1 MDAGTAAIQRINIA
15 TGENGEA
22 FVDNEQAAEGDIVTI
37 TVKPEEGYMLDR
49 LLALDKDGNPLALLY
64 QDDEQYA
71 FIMPQGAVD
80 ILPIFAEQ
88 KAVGEEFADV
98 AADAYY
104 SAAVRWSLEQGIA
117 KGTDADTFSPH
128 ESCTRAQ
135 LVTFLHRAA
144 GSPEPETHSIVF
156 EDVSEEKYYYKAI
169 LWALENGITSG
180 VSPFRFSPDETVNRA
195 QAVSFLYR
203 AAGKPAAAAEITFH
217 DVNED
222 DYFADAVVWAQQN
235 GITGGT
241 GDGAFSPYEACDRAQ
256 IVTMLYR
263 FLY

>member
-15 TGENGEA
+15 TGENGVA
-22 FVDNEQAAEGDIVTI
+22 FVDNEQAAEGDLVTI
-37 TVKPEEGYMLDR
+37 TVKPEEGYTLGR
-49 LLALDKDGNPLALLY
+49 LLALDEGGNPLALLY
-64 QDDEQYA
+64 QDEEQYA
-71 FIMPQGAVD
+71 FIMPQGEVD
-80 ILPIFAEQ
+80 ILPVFAERRT
-88 KAVGEEFADV
+88 VGAEFADV

-104 SAAVRWSLEQGIA
+104 SEAVKWSVEQGIA

-128 ESCTRAQ
+128 EVCTRVQ
-135 LVTFLHRAA
+135 LVTFLWRAA
-144 GSPEPETHSIVF
+144 GSPEPETQGAAFADVNE
-156 EDVSEEKYYYKAI
+156 EDYSYKAI

-180 VSPFRFSPDETVNRA
+180 TSPFRFSPDETVDRA

-203 AAGKPAAAAEITFH
+203 AAGKPAAAAEIAFR
-217 DVNED
+217 DVHEG
-222 DYFADAVVWAQQN
+222 DYFADAVAWAQQN

-241 GDGAFSPYEACDRAQ
+241 GDGAFSPNEACDRAQ